1 MEERASLMANGTTG
15 VYAGSITVTA
25 SENNGLIIRGPVKA
39 DDGTKPSKQ
48 FVTFDKDEAIE
59 IVRKMIAALI

>member
-1 MEERASLMANGTTG
+1 MAQSPQAS
-15 VYAGSITVTA
+15 YAASITVTA